1 MIQGPEAIKCCSRKV
16 YSSILYIFALPIVLG
31 REMASIKYQFD
42 TWKSAFFPRPRSL
55 EHSISISNTCISAS
69 FLPPFLRVPEK
80 CSLKTFR
87 PSLEYQGGTDTSKY
101 IINNNKDCWGKN
113 WVNLDDDFAAETN
126 RYNDLLIISYRPI
139 YKILYKLP

>member
-1 MIQGPEAIKCCSRKV
+1 MASILAQRIVVMYPFRTSHVFYFIPNFDHFFLRSPSNDIEGYSVHQSRSNKMRAKV
-16 YSSILYIFALPIVLG
+16 YILIVYILLLLLVWYNIFALAVLG

-42 TWKSAFFPRPRSL
+42 TLGAFFPRPRSL

-87 PSLEYQGGTDTSKY
+87 PSLEY
-101 IINNNKDCWGKN
+101 
-113 WVNLDDDFAAETN
+113 
-126 RYNDLLIISYRPI
+126 
-139 YKILYKLP
+139 